1 MTAAAAPPEEP
12 PAEAVAFL
20 GLKGRPCS
28 SFTVVPRKENSGV
41 LVRPMMMAPARR
53 SLETKGASSAA
64 ITPLKATTPRGVV
77 PPVGSACSLIVTGT
91 PCSGGS
97 GPPALTALSWA
108 SASRRAASPRSS
120 TTALI
125 LPLVARMRSTAL
137 PTASTA
143 VTRRAAMASARS
155 HALHCHSGLFEAA
168 IARSP
173 RPHVRDRGERRAHA
187 AEYGQARRPVRSPIR
202 RRDSHW
208 PNSVSYV
215 AGEVGPARPPWAST
229 DPSQGQPLAEFG
241 IVRRG
246 REGATGRV
254 RIPGELAKD
263 HPVLQVVEVRSH
275 EWQAR
280 GQSRRVVDDGP
291 EVRRG
296 GSLRGI
302 PRTPL

>member
-53 SLETKGASSAA
+53 RLETTGASSGA
-64 ITPLKATTPRGVV
+64 ITPLKATTPLGVV
-77 PPVGSACSLIVTGT
+77 DPFCSPFFLVVTCAACP
-91 PCSGGS
+91 PCSGPT
-97 GPPALTALSWA
+97 GPPALPALSWA

-155 HALHCHSGLFEAA
+155 QALHCHSGLFEAA

-173 RPHVRDRGERRAHA
+173 RPHVRDRGARRAHA

-215 AGEVGPARPPWAST
+215 AGEKEPQAAS
-229 DPSQGQPLAEFG
+229 GF
-241 IVRRG
+241 
-246 REGATGRV
+246 
-254 RIPGELAKD
+254 
-263 HPVLQVVEVRSH
+263 QVSSPKTTRS
-275 EWQAR
+275 
-280 GQSRRVVDDGP
+280 SR
-291 EVRRG
+291 
-296 GSLRGI
+296 S
-302 PRTPL
+302 